1 MVLIK
6 NFVVYIIYNVK
17 TLFKFPVLSGGFLF
31 IISILGLLAP
41 IIAPYDPYVGDIRAR
56 LMPPGIISGQY
67 NLQNFDLIKS
77 KDQIN
82 QKPRW
87 QQISDIENKSLEK
100 LSISEGS
107 IKIIEFKLGPKTN
120 FVDVNRNGNYIDEIK
135 FDQFSENCL
144 GLSQNYCPKPN
155 ISFLNI
161 YKEGANGFIEYR
173 ANEEIINNVN
183 DILSLDLMVIRE
195 DTKKWSW
202 WPSGLYLLGTDSIGR
217 DYFSRLIYG
226 ARWNLT
232 LMLITGFSGS
242 IIGTSLGIISGW
254 YAFKP
259 KFRWIIDEVIMR
271 IVDMTSVVPI
281 LLIAIMTTLVLG
293 NKIWV
298 FAIILTLF
306 TWQNF
311 VRIIRGK
318 TLILRENEHIN
329 AAKVSGASTLR
340 ILIKHILPFHI
351 NDMMVIATF
360 NCAMIITLESVLCFF
375 EIAIPR
381 HWTAWGNL
389 IKLAS
394 DYWNEGWV
402 SGTYPYRYQ
411 VAIPGGLIICTV
423 FSLNF
428 LGDWLRDRL
437 DPKLRHIE

>member
-202 WPSGLYLLGTDSIGR
+202 WPRGLY
-217 DYFSRLIYG
+217 
-226 ARWNLT
+226 
-232 LMLITGFSGS
+232 
-242 IIGTSLGIISGW
+242 
-254 YAFKP
+254 
-259 KFRWIIDEVIMR
+259 
-271 IVDMTSVVPI
+271 
-281 LLIAIMTTLVLG
+281 
-293 NKIWV
+293 
-298 FAIILTLF
+298 
-306 TWQNF
+306 
-311 VRIIRGK
+311 
-318 TLILRENEHIN
+318 
-329 AAKVSGASTLR
+329 
-340 ILIKHILPFHI
+340 
-351 NDMMVIATF
+351 
-360 NCAMIITLESVLCFF
+360 
-375 EIAIPR
+375 
-381 HWTAWGNL
+381 
-389 IKLAS
+389 
-394 DYWNEGWV
+394 
-402 SGTYPYRYQ
+402 
-411 VAIPGGLIICTV
+411 
-423 FSLNF
+423 
-428 LGDWLRDRL
+428 
-437 DPKLRHIE
+437 